1 MGHHHHHHGHGQDT
15 KNIKVAF
22 FINLVFTIIEIVGG
36 VLTNSVAILSD
47 AVHDLGDS
55 LSLGLAWYFQNYSKR
70 ERSSSYSYGYGRFS
84 LLGAIINSIVLVVGS
99 IFILTEAIPRLIAP
113 EQPDTF
119 GMIILGVLGVLFN
132 GAAVLRLKKGSSI
145 NERVVALHLLEDV
158 LGWVAV
164 LIGSIVMHFYD
175 IPIIDP
181 ILSLGI
187 AGFILFNVYKNLK
200 ETIQIVMQG
209 VPNDA
214 DLAKV
219 TNTLLAFDEIAEV
232 HDVHIWSMDGQYN
245 VMTAHLVLS
254 KRFDLLTLEPLK
266 KQIRRQLEDSNIE
279 HATLEFE
286 LKDAHCDVKVE
297 ANNRD

>member
-36 VLTNSVAILSD
+36 ILTNSVAILSD
-47 AVHDLGDS
+47 AIHDLGDS

-113 EQPDTF
+113 EQPDTV
-119 GMIILGVLGVLFN
+119 GMIVLGVLGVLFN
-132 GAAVLRLKKGSSI
+132 GAAVLRLKKGTSI

-164 LIGSIVMHFYD
+164 LIGSVVMHFYD

-214 DLAKV
+214 DIAKISD
-219 TNTLLAFDEIAEV
+219 TLLSFDEIAEV

-254 KRFDLLTLEPLK
+254 STYDLIALEALK
-266 KQIRRQLEDSNIE
+266 NQIRRQLEDLNIE

-286 LKDAHCDVKVE
+286 LKDAHCDAKDE
-297 ANNRD
+297 LDD